1 MEFGLKERYRMNIIS
16 KDIEKATLL
25 LLERADLYNRSI
37 YNEIKPF
44 LRGDILEVGC
54 GIGNLT
60 KWLIKSNKITV
71 ADKREDY
78 LKIIRNKFATNS
90 NLLKSIIWDIRREYP
105 SDINHLFDTIICSN
119 VLEHIE
125 EDELVLKRFY
135 NLLAEDGRI
144 IVIVPALKIIYNRLD
159 QELGHLRRYSR
170 KELYLKFKGSRFKI
184 CKIKYFNL
192 FGILGWFL
200 NGKILKRNIIP
211 GRQLY
216 IFNNLFPILLKIEK
230 IFPNILGQSLIAV
243 GEK

>member
-1 MEFGLKERYRMNIIS
+1 MDIIF
-16 KDIEKATLL
+16 KDIEKTTLL
-25 LLERADLYNRSI
+25 LLERADLYNQSI

-71 ADKREDY
+71 AYKREDY

-90 NLLKSIIWDIRREYP
+90 NLLKSIIWDIQKEYP
-105 SDINHLFDTIICSN
+105 PEINHLFDTIICSN

-125 EDELVLKRFY
+125 EDELALKRFY
-135 NLLAEDGRI
+135 NLLSEGGRI
-144 IVIVPALKIIYNRLD
+144 IIIVPALKIIYNRLD
-159 QELGHLRRYSR
+159 QALCHLRRYGR
-170 KELYLKFKGSRFKI
+170 KELYLKFKKSRFKI

-192 FGILGWFL
+192 FGIFGWFL
-200 NGKILKRNIIP
+200 NRKILNRNILP
-211 GRQLY
+211 SRQLY
-216 IFNNLFPILLKIEK
+216 IFNNLSPILFKVEK
-230 IFPNILGQSLIAV
+230 VFPNILGQSLIAI